1 MIAQVEKSEPPFLVL
16 VTVSTSWLR
25 RPDSKK
31 KLFTWMDG
39 YINHY
44 YRPVMVA
51 DIYSDD
57 TLWLMDK
64 EAESF
69 TPGHGASQ
77 LVVFKRKT
85 SE

>member
-1 MIAQVEKSEPPFLVL
+1 
-16 VTVSTSWLR
+16 
-25 RPDSKK
+25 
-31 KLFTWMDG
+31 MDG

-51 DIYSDD
+51 DIYSDS
-57 TLWLMDK
+57 TLWLVDK